1 MQYRMYCLSERHLSI
16 AQKTIQAAHAIVE
29 YSLKYGDTEEYKR
42 WAEYDKTIIV
52 LDGGT
57 TQEMVEDIR
66 KLSEIRHNYEIF
78 AEPDMGN
85 FITSIAFLA
94 DERVFD
100 YDKYGRNF
108 EEWRNLKILE
118 SDRQQSYTDPETG
131 ITRMNTVYIM
141 PPTYPEWVELIGGEK
156 QEKLKEIISTKRLAQ

>member
-66 KLSEIRHNYEIF
+66 KLSEIRHNYEFF

-85 FITSIAFLA
+85 FVTSIAFLA

-108 EEWRNLKILE
+108 EEWRNLKI
-118 SDRQQSYTDPETG
+118 
-131 ITRMNTVYIM
+131 
-141 PPTYPEWVELIGGEK
+141 
-156 QEKLKEIISTKRLAQ
+156 